1 MCKVTINE
9 NGLNVEG
16 GEIKVFEPTG
26 IEVGTNLKACIESKI
41 NGNPIPKHLRN
52 FAKSMNI

>member
-16 GEIKVFEPTG
+16 GE
-26 IEVGTNLKACIESKI
+26 LKIFDPKEIGEKYKCYLEAENKNSLYLKNISKI
-41 NGNPIPKHLRN
+41 INKQI
-52 FAKSMNI
+52 